1 MNCCRLLSYIL
12 IIRTSSCFVLK
23 TTSYSGR
30 PHSECS
36 LKRWFPQLAQKCA
49 AQLRQHSLSLHIPT
63 LAPLLPFGDKL
74 MVFTVEDLRPACQG
88 SFSLERGELAVF
100 DTWNEH
106 LLLAPKFSKQVSSH
120 YRLVLGRN
128 SPQLSSQPSHHS
140 PSNPSAG
147 HDVYKKTTWQ
157 WLSCH
162 SIMTSAQHADQYH
175 LIFLLHSPGFIQ
187 YRILLFSGSGP
198 EGAPNL
204 PKQWW
209 KLLLSSVL
217 NTTQY

>member
-88 SFSLERGELAVF
+88 SFSLERGTGCVWYMKWAFTARSEVFQTGIFTLSPCVGKKLSPAILTAV
-100 DTWNEH
+100 
-106 LLLAPKFSKQVSSH
+106 ASFSLKPLCWSRCLQENNLTMIKLPFYHDLCPTRWPV
-120 YRLVLGRN
+120 
-128 SPQLSSQPSHHS
+128 PSHFSFALTRFHS
-140 PSNPSAG
+140 LQN
-147 HDVYKKTTWQ
+147 
-157 WLSCH
+157 
-162 SIMTSAQHADQYH
+162 
-175 LIFLLHSPGFIQ
+175 
-187 YRILLFSGSGP
+187 
-198 EGAPNL
+198 
-204 PKQWW
+204 
-209 KLLLSSVL
+209 SSVFRKWPWRGSKF
-217 NTTQY
+217 T